1 MVVRNETEGQR
12 MCSTE
17 VLPKG
22 DSEEEEY
29 ICVRAALAGAR
40 ARDLR
45 TLSGP
50 AIGEMG
56 ELLR

>member
-1 MVVRNETEGQR
+1 